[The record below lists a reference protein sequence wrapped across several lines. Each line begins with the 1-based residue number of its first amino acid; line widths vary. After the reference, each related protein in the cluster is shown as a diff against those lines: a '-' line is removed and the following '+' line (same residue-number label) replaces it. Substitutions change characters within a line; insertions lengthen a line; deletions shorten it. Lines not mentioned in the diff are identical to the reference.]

1 MADAP
6 APAPSDP
13 AGRLATLFRAL
24 RHRNYRLFFAGQ
36 GASLVGTWVTRLA
49 MSWLVYRLT
58 GSAVLLGVVGFASQ
72 VPTFL
77 LAPFAG
83 VWVDRLDRY
92 RVLVTTQ
99 VLAMVQSAI
108 LAALALTGVIQIWH
122 ILVLSVVQGLINAFD
137 IPARQSFVVEMVEG
151 PEDLPNAIALNS
163 SMVNGARLVG
173 PAVAGVLVA
182 AVGEGWCF
190 LLDAVSYGA
199 VIASLLQMTVAKR
212 ERQARPAKVWDDLRS
227 GFAYATGSPPI
238 RSGLALLA
246 VVSFAGMPYT
256 VLMPVVAKGV
266 LGGGAYTLGALMA
279 ASGLGALG
287 GALYLASR
295 ASIVG
300 LGRVIP
306 AAAAVFGGSLVAF
319 AFSRS
324 LPLSLGLLVLGGAGF
339 MIQMASTNTVLQTI
353 VRDEMRGRVMAF
365 YTMAFMGMAP
375 FGSLLAGVLAERI
388 GTPWTIA
395 AGGACCVLGAAAF
408 ARTLPVL
415 REHVVPVYREKGI
428 LPAIAAGLGDATELR
443 QGVQR

>member
-1 MADAP
+1 M
-6 APAPSDP
+6 
-13 AGRLATLFRAL
+13 
-24 RHRNYRLFFAGQ
+24 
-36 GASLVGTWVTRLA
+36 
-49 MSWLVYRLT
+49 
-58 GSAVLLGVVGFASQ
+58 
-72 VPTFL
+72 
-77 LAPFAG
+77 
-83 VWVDRLDRY
+83 
-92 RVLVTTQ
+92 
-99 VLAMVQSAI
+99 
-108 LAALALTGVIQIWH
+108 
-122 ILVLSVVQGLINAFD
+122 
-137 IPARQSFVVEMVEG
+137 
-151 PEDLPNAIALNS
+151 
-163 SMVNGARLVG
+163 
-173 PAVAGVLVA
+173 AGVLVA

-190 LLDAVSYGA
+190 LLDTVSYGA
-199 VIASLLQMTVAKR
+199 VIVSLLMMTVARR
-212 ERQARPAKVWDDLRS
+212 ERAEAPARVRDDLAS
-227 GFAYATGSPPI
+227 GVAYAVGSPPI
-238 RSGLALLA
+238 RAGLALLA

-256 VLMPVVAKGV
+256 VLMPVVAKNV
-266 LGGGAYTLGALMA
+266 LGGGANTLGALMA

-295 ASIVG
+295 SSIVG

-324 LPLSLGLLVLGGAGF
+324 LLLSLGLLVIGGAGF

-375 FGSLLAGVLAERI
+375 FGSLLAGLLADRI

-395 AGGACCVLGAAAF
+395 AGGACCVLGAAVF

-428 LPAIAAGLGDATELR
+428 LPAIAAGLGDATALR